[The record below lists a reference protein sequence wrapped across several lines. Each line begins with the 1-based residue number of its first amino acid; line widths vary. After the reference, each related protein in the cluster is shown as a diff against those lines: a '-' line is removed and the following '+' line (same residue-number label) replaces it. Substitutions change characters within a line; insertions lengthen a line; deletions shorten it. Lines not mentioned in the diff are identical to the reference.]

1 MELAPFSRK
10 ETNMNIF
17 AGKKALCFIALPY
30 HNRILLPIMKELQR
44 RGMEVKF
51 FTATAEASFE
61 ITLNDAGLPYSHAL
75 DYVTAE
81 VENQITDA
89 WRTLR
94 PVWQEKLLTNT
105 LIQGVPIVIQ
115 DKILRSALENMF
127 CFRRMLE
134 VEKPDLLFALHELNS
149 WGKIL
154 GYLSHEFRIPY
165 ITFQE
170 GMCYARVPLYRF
182 HTDYTTACIV
192 WGEADRHVLLAA
204 GCSPDKT
211 VALGNID
218 LWHAREKVTT
228 PEAITGARAAL
239 DIDPRKK
246 VVLFLMSYAMY
257 NVFEP
262 SEFLKW
268 LEAHPDIVVVFK
280 WHPIQSKDVIERA
293 LEKLGGCPSVRSV
306 VDFNTYELLAISD
319 ACVLVGNSTT
329 GIESLYFGKPLFE
342 IDLPG
347 HSYSYARH
355 GVAEPCLGFADAE
368 AKLERLFTHGLAP
381 ERQQQVETFLDHY
394 FAYRDGNAVD
404 RIVDMTEEMLVAR
417 QLEPT
422 PIACRPADEES
433 VACSFILPV
442 NDASLDAVVRTL
454 QGLEAHV
461 PAELFE
467 VVIVNTIANEEAR
480 ALLSSV
486 GGGKVRVLPGEP
498 GWSFAACCNHA
509 AAEARGRYLTL
520 LKPGIVLGQG
530 WLEGMLDTAAREN
543 DIGVVGGQVLN
554 EQGRI
559 WHIGIAFDINQ
570 SPFSL
575 YRMLPM
581 TFHGAQRQREFEAVE
596 TPFLVARDRFCRLGG
611 FSTDLVNR
619 FEDIDF
625 CVRMRKAGGRIRYT
639 PRSISV
645 RTAENWQPTAEQDR
659 TNCFRFHARW
669 TGSLWQNDEHYLKE
683 DGLTHDSLSALYREL
698 AKTLSDSIGQ
708 QEDEAAAA

>member
-1 MELAPFSRK
+1 
-10 ETNMNIF
+10 MNIWT
-17 AGKKALCFIALPY
+17 GKKALCFIALPY
-30 HNRILLPIMKELQR
+30 HNRILLPIMKELQH
-44 RGMEVKF
+44 RGVEVKF

-75 DYVTAE
+75 DYVTDE
-81 VENQITDA
+81 VERQVTDA

-192 WGEADRHVLLAA
+192 WGEADRQVLLAA
-204 GCSPDKT
+204 GCSSDKT
-211 VALGNID
+211 IALGNVD
-218 LWHAREKVTT
+218 LWHAREQATT
-228 PEAITGARAAL
+228 PEAMSVARAAL
-239 DIDPRKK
+239 NIDPSKK

-268 LEAHPDIVVVFK
+268 LTAHPDMVVVFK

-306 VDFNTYELLAISD
+306 VDFNTYALLAISD

-355 GVAEPCLGFADAE
+355 GVAEPCTGFADAE
-368 AKLERLFTHGLAP
+368 VKLEQLLTCGITP
-381 ERQQQVETFLDHY
+381 ERQQRVEAFLNHY

-404 RIVDMTEEMLVAR
+404 RIVQMIEEMLEAR
-417 QLEPT
+417 QQES
-422 PIACRPADEES
+422 RPLPYLSVGEETL
-433 VACSFILPV
+433 VCSFILPV
-442 NDASLDAVVRTL
+442 HNASLEAVVRTL
-454 QGLEAHV
+454 QGLETQV

-467 VVIVNTIANEEAR
+467 VVIVNAIADEEER

-486 GGGKVRVLPGEP
+486 GGGKIHVLPGKPE
-498 GWSFAACCNHA
+498 WNFAECCNHA
-509 AAEARGRYLTL
+509 ATAARGRYLTL
-520 LKPGIVLGQG
+520 LKPGIVLGPS
-530 WLEGMLDTAAREN
+530 WLEAMLDTAARED

-554 EQGRI
+554 EQGLI
-559 WHIGIAFDINQ
+559 WHIGIAFDVNQ

-581 TFHGAQRQREFEAVE
+581 TFPGAQRQREFAAVE
-596 TPFLVARDRFCRLGG
+596 APLLVARDRFCRLGG
-611 FSTDLVNR
+611 LSTDLVNR
-619 FEDIDF
+619 FEEIDF
-625 CVRMRKAGGRIRYT
+625 CLRVRKEGGRILYT
-639 PRSISV
+639 PRSLSI
-645 RTAENWQPTAEQDR
+645 RTAETWPTTTEQDR
-659 TNCFRFHARW
+659 SNCFRFYARW
-669 TGSLWQNDEHYLKE
+669 AGSLWQNDEHYLKE
-683 DGLTHDSLSALYREL
+683 DGLTHDSLSVLYREF
-698 AKTLSDSIGQ
+698 AKTLSDSLEQ
-708 QEDEAAAA
+708 QEAEAAA